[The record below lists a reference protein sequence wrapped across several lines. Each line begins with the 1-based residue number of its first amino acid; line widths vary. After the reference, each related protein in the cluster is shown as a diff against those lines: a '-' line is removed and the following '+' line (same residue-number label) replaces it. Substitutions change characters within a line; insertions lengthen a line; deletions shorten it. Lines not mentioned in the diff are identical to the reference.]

1 MSGPAPKPGGNGGA
15 PPARPDGVKHINVA
29 LQGGGSHGAYSWGV
43 LDRLLAD
50 DRIKIEAISGTSA
63 GAMNGVL
70 VAEGLAEGGRERAR
84 AQLASFWKSIS
95 DEAAGSPLQRN
106 MWDKWFSNWSL
117 DHNPAFAA
125 YDLMTRMV
133 SPYQFNPLNL
143 NALRD
148 LIAREIDF
156 GRVHA
161 CNSMKLFI
169 SATNVETGRV
179 KVFTGRDVTI
189 DAIMASAC
197 LPYVFQAVEIGG
209 APYWDGGYLGNPAL
223 YPFIGSSDSADVL
236 LVQIN
241 PLYREGTPRTAVAI
255 QDRLNEITFNASL
268 LHELSHIEFINSHIR
283 SGELKGCGYREMFLH
298 RIGGGAEIA
307 GLTASSKMNAE
318 WAFLRHLHDLGFAAA
333 ETWLGKHFDEI
344 GQMGTMDLNQF
355 GLRPGASHIP
365 VTAEPQR

>member
-1 MSGPAPKPGGNGGA
+1 MTRTKPKPSA
-15 PPARPDGVKHINVA
+15 PPPSQRKDVRHINVA

-50 DRIKIEAISGTSA
+50 DRIQIEAISGTSA

-70 VAEGLAEGGRERAR
+70 VAEGLVEGGRDRAR
-84 AQLASFWKSIS
+84 AQLASFWKTIS
-95 DEAAGSPLQRN
+95 DEAAHSPLQRSA
-106 MWDKWFSNWSL
+106 WDKWFSATWSL

-125 YDLMTRMV
+125 YDLLTRMV

-143 NALRD
+143 NSLRD

-156 GRVHA
+156 ERVHA
-161 CNSMKLFI
+161 CTSLKLFI
-169 SATNVETGRV
+169 SATNVETGRA
-179 KVFTGRDVTI
+179 KVFTGKSVTI

-197 LPYVFQAVEIGG
+197 LPYVFQAVEVDG
-209 APYWDGGYLGNPAL
+209 APYWDGGYTGNPAL
-223 YPFIGSSDSADVL
+223 YPFIGSSQSADVL

-241 PLYREGTPRTAVAI
+241 PLYRPGTPRTAVAI

-268 LHELSHIEFINSHIR
+268 LQELSHIEFINQHIR

-307 GLTASSKMNAE
+307 TLTASSKMNAE
-318 WAFLRHLHDLGFAAA
+318 WAFLCHLRDLGFNAADI
-333 ETWLGKHFDEI
+333 WLGKHFDEL
-344 GQMGTMDLNQF
+344 GRKGTMDLAQF
-355 GLRPGASHIP
+355 GVRPGASHVP
-365 VTAEPQR
+365 VKA